1 MWVYASAAT
10 ARARS
15 KDNQLEGAS
24 VIPMRRYTASSVLS
38 SETCA
43 LGQKIADAGRSPL
56 RLVKRPAWPRY
67 RIHPVSTHP
76 SVLEELVDGSHIRWG
91 LRVLKAVVSACL
103 LDGYSADRLGS

>member
-1 MWVYASAAT
+1 MPVVSIDAM
-10 ARARS
+10 
-15 KDNQLEGAS
+15 NQ
-24 VIPMRRYTASSVLS
+24 
-38 SETCA
+38 
-43 LGQKIADAGRSPL
+43 
-56 RLVKRPAWPRY
+56 